1 MRHLPLTALA
11 FTGLI
16 ACNGDKDTT
25 DTGGDTASSEFFS
38 TLINSEKPIV
48 TEGEEAEDLA
58 CWAPGQDWIAQTPS
72 TECQVDTDVS
82 GIVSDFEAGDP
93 VDEATVEIFL
103 TNTVPENGAAD
114 QSATTDVSGN
124 VNLAD
129 PIASCSPFT
138 YRVSTDPARDET
150 IVTLDAHQV
159 IAPGE
164 GQNFDFQSVSTATYA
179 IIPSLL
185 GVTVDDTK
193 GAVAGTAYDCNGDP
207 IQEAQVILRDA
218 DGNYPDSQVVR
229 YFENEFPVRTR
240 TTTSE
245 DGLWVLLNVPA
256 EPGNIVELYGVT
268 EADGEPV
275 LLATSSVDVFA
286 DSLNVSS
293 TTYGFE
299 GGVVYLDSCLD
310 PSCGEEEGDEDNGT
324 GS

>member
-1 MRHLPLTALA
+1 MRHLTLTAIA
-11 FTGLI
+11 FAGLF

-25 DTGGDTASSEFFS
+25 DTGGDTATSDFFS
-38 TLINSEKPIV
+38 TLVNSETPIV
-48 TEGEEAEDLA
+48 TEGGEAEDLS
-58 CWAPGQDWIAQTPS
+58 CWTGGQDWISQIPS
-72 TECQVDTDVS
+72 SECQVDTDVS
-82 GIVSDFEAGDP
+82 GIVSDFETGDP

-114 QSATTDVSGN
+114 QSSTTDVSGN
-124 VNLAD
+124 VTLGD
-129 PIASCSPFT
+129 PIATCSPFT

-159 IAPGE
+159 VAPGE
-164 GQNFDFQSVSTATYA
+164 GQGFDFQSVSTATYA

-207 IQEAQVILRDA
+207 IQEAQVILRDSE
-218 DGNYPDSQVVR
+218 GNYPDSQVVR

-256 EPGNIVELYGVT
+256 GRGNVVELYGVT
-268 EADGEPV
+268 EAGGEPI
-275 LLATSSVDVFA
+275 LLATSPVDVFA

-299 GGVVYLDSCLD
+299 GGVVYPDSCLD
-310 PSCGEEEGDEDNGT
+310 PSCGEDEGTEDTGT